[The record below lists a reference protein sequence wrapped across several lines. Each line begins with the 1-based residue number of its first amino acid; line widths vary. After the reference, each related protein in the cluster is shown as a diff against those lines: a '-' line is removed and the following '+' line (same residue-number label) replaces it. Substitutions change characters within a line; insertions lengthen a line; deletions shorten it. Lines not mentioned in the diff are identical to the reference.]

1 MLPRNNDK
9 SLILTCGINKANRP
23 WFDYPDSPWTDGHL
37 SGSAIYQPGS
47 PFLSISPALKK
58 RRHWLRLMSNTWPGQ
73 AFPLLPGEVFG
84 LIKRTVFAAKDLGC
98 ETERFWQHGRIS
110 SVALGIRM
118 WLPLWLADRV
128 STLGI
133 LQKHPN
139 GKEMAYSS
147 NYLLSWGV
155 FFTSVLYL
163 SLSLSH
169 SFFFSFIHSALLPI
183 CRLPGVTFNLEVLWL
198 GRGSLHGPPNCLH
211 PSVTVR
217 PLLVLLS
224 SKSQSEL
231 LRMQKLR
238 RSDLTVTW
246 ARMTAKRVETLPMTS
261 L

>member
-98 ETERFWQHGRIS
+98 ETERFWQRGRIS

-163 SLSLSH
+163 SLSLTLSFSPSSIQIFSLFAGCLGSH
-169 SFFFSFIHSALLPI
+169 LTWKCSDWAGGHFA
-183 CRLPGVTFNLEVLWL
+183 
-198 GRGSLHGPPNCLH
+198 GPQIACTH
-211 PSVTVR
+211 PS
-217 PLLVLLS
+217 LS
-224 SKSQSEL
+224 GHY
-231 LRMQKLR
+231 
-238 RSDLTVTW
+238 
-246 ARMTAKRVETLPMTS
+246 
-261 L
+261 